1 MSLTDIL
8 GAARSGLT
16 AAQVGLKTV
25 STNIANVGT
34 PGYAR
39 EAVSL
44 TTAVVQ
50 GCVAGVNVGEPS
62 RIADQFLEDIVYGRA
77 GEAGRADAEATYLD
91 RLQSLLGEPGSE
103 GGIPARMDAIS
114 AAATAMTGLSNSPQ
128 TVGNFVRQVQDAI
141 ASLQQLGQDAAQV
154 HADAEGE
161 IGHTV
166 DRVNSLL
173 TRIYQL
179 NGDVARLEGLGRSA
193 SGVADQRM
201 QAVEELSGLIS
212 ISVRHQPD
220 GRITIDSAD
229 GKVLIDKQLRQL
241 SYAVPGNGVAQGKY
255 PPITVHFADSA
266 GNIGAA
272 TGEQLAGA
280 ASGGAL
286 GGLINLRD
294 NIVPGFTDKLG
305 LLFGGLAEAAN
316 AAANASTAMPPPNSL
331 AGRPTGLTG
340 ADRLGFTGQAQFA
353 VTDAQGTLIAT
364 TTIDFSTLGAGAT
377 VNNAIAAINA
387 GLGGTATASIDSVT
401 GTLSFIAT
409 AAGNGVSIGQGTPP
423 SDRAGVGFSQFF
435 GLNDVIQ
442 SADSSLKPTGFNSAD
457 SHGFTTGQTVELLL
471 RDVNGRE
478 LASASLLPQ
487 TGGTF
492 GDLLTDL
499 NASPLSAFGSFSMDA
514 KGHFVF
520 MPQPGA
526 AGGRISILS
535 DSTDRSGTGR
545 TFTALS
551 GLTGSWSGLDTGAV
565 RSELVGDPTRF
576 PLATLQSGIAVG
588 SRALGRGDVSGAL
601 AQVNA
606 LAAVRDFS
614 GHGMASIERYTSDL
628 MGGIGSAASLA
639 QSRLTDAAARRID
652 AVNRRDSF
660 SGVNLDEEL
669 SQMAVLQNSYSA
681 SARVITAATQMY
693 DTLLEMAR

>member
-16 AAQVGLKTV
+16 AAQAGLKTV

-50 GCVAGVNVGEPS
+50 GRVAGVAVGEPS
-62 RIADQFLEDIVYGRA
+62 RIADQFLEDMVYGRA

-91 RLQSLLGEPGSE
+91 RLQSLLGEPGAE

-141 ASLQQLGQDAAQV
+141 ASLQQLGQDASQV
-154 HADAEGE
+154 QADAESE
-161 IGHTV
+161 IGHNV

-173 TRIYQL
+173 TRIHQL
-179 NGDVARLEGLGRSA
+179 NGDVTRLEGLGRSS
-193 SGVADQRM
+193 SGAADQRM
-201 QAVEELSGLIS
+201 QAVEELSGLLS
-212 ISVRHQPD
+212 ITVRHQPD

-255 PPITVHFADSA
+255 PPITIHFADDA

-272 TGEQLAGA
+272 TGEQLSGA

-305 LLFGGLAEAAN
+305 LLFGGLAEAVN
-316 AAANASTAMPPPNSL
+316 AASNASTAMPPPNSL
-331 AGRPTGLTG
+331 AGCATGLTG

-377 VNNAIAAINA
+377 VSSAVAAINA
-387 GLGGTATASIDSVT
+387 GLGGAATASIDPVT
-401 GTLSFIAT
+401 GALSFT
-409 AAGNGVSIGQGTPP
+409 AAVAGNGVSIGQGTPP

-442 SADSSLKPTGFNSAD
+442 SADSALTPSGFAPTD
-457 SHGFTTGQTVELLL
+457 PHGFTTGQTVELML

-478 LASASLLPQ
+478 LASVSLAPQ

-492 GDLLTDL
+492 NDLLINL
-499 NASPLSAFGSFSMDA
+499 NASPLSAFGSFSMDS

-520 MPQPGA
+520 TPQPGT
-526 AGGRISILS
+526 AGGRISIPS

-551 GLTGSWSGLDTGAV
+551 GLTGAWSGLDTGV
-565 RSELVGDPTRF
+565 MRSELVGDPTRL

-588 SRALGRGDVSGAL
+588 SRALGSGDVSGAL

-614 GHGMASIERYTSDL
+614 GHGVASIERYTSNL

-639 QSRLTDAAARRID
+639 QSRLTDATARKAD
-652 AVNRRDSF
+652 VVNRRDSF

-669 SQMAVLQNSYSA
+669 SQMVVLQNSYSA

-693 DTLLEMAR
+693 DTLLEMTR